1 MKTALVIGASGT
13 IGYGVALALME
24 HGYQVACHCHRES
37 AALVL
42 QEKLSPLPYS
52 YAILRHDCTKG
63 QEVAALFQEIRER
76 LGTPEVVVNCMGVAL
91 PQMLLTDVTEE
102 QMEHIWS
109 VNVKSALLISQQAAD
124 VLRAHESG
132 SLIHISS
139 LWGQIGGSCEVV
151 YSASKGAINAMVKA
165 LAKELAPSHIRV
177 NAIAPGLVLS
187 PMNSALPQEDLDAF
201 KADTPLNNFVTPED
215 VAQAVLYLIHSPMV
229 TGQIL
234 AVDGGIVI

>member
-42 QEKLSPLPYS
+42 QEKLSSLPYS
-52 YAILRHDCTKG
+52 YAILLHDCTKG
-63 QEVAALFQEIRER
+63 QEIAALFQETRER
-76 LGTPEVVVNCMGVAL
+76 LGTPEVVVNCMGGAL

-102 QMEHIWS
+102 QMEHIWR

-124 VLRAHESG
+124 ALRAHESG

-187 PMNSALPQEDLDAF
+187 PMNAALSQEDLEAF
-201 KADTPLNNFVTPED
+201 KVDTPLNNFVTPED
-215 VAQAVLYLIHSPMV
+215 IAQAVLYLIHSPMV

>member
-13 IGYGVALALME
+13 IGYGVALSLME

-37 AALVL
+37 SACSL
-42 QEKLSPLPYS
+42 QKKLSPLPYS
-52 YAILRHDCTKG
+52 YAILPHDCTKG
-63 QEVAALFQEIRER
+63 QEVASLFQETRER

-91 PQMLLTDVTEE
+91 PQMLLSDVTEE
-102 QMEHIWS
+102 QMECIWD
-109 VNVKSALLISQQAAD
+109 VNVKSALLISQQAAE
-124 VLRAHESG
+124 VLRVHGGG

-151 YSASKGAINAMVKA
+151 YSASKGAISAMVKA
-165 LAKELAPSHIRV
+165 LAKELAPSRIRV

-187 PMNSALPQEDLDAF
+187 PMNAALSQEDLEAF

-215 VAQAVLYLIHSPMV
+215 VAQAVLYLLHSPMV

>member
-13 IGYGVALALME
+13 IGYGVALSLME
-24 HGYQVACHCHRES
+24 HGYQVACHCHKES
-37 AALVL
+37 SALAL
-42 QEKLSPLPYS
+42 QEKLSALPYS
-52 YAILRHDCTKG
+52 YAILRHDCTKK
-63 QEVAALFQEIRER
+63 QEVEALFRETRER
-76 LGTPEVVVNCMGVAL
+76 LGTPEAVINCMGMAL

-102 QMEHIWS
+102 QMDRVWN

-124 VLRAHESG
+124 ALRIHEGG

-151 YSASKGAINAMVKA
+151 YSASKGAVNAMVKA
-165 LAKELAPSHIRV
+165 LAKELAPSRIRV

-187 PMNSALPQEDLDAF
+187 PMNAALSQEDLEAF
-201 KADTPLNNFVTPED
+201 KADTPLNGFVTPED
-215 VAQAVLYLIHSPMV
+215 IAQAVLYLLRSPMV